1 MVDSQRY
8 VEWMRKSTLEEMY
21 ALRVIIIIIM
31 ILLIMMQNASFFLLF
46 PMSLPIFFFL
56 LEQHSFVGD
65 IFII

>member
-1 MVDSQRY
+1 
-8 VEWMRKSTLEEMY
+8 
-21 ALRVIIIIIM
+21 
-31 ILLIMMQNASFFLLF
+31 MMQNASFFLLF